1 MATPTK
7 RRRKPRQSDTP
18 GLWNLSTA
26 GEALGVHRDT
36 IRRLL
41 MQVPPDGKIG
51 GHQGW
56 KQTTV
61 KRVVDAWRAERQT
74 DDGMR
79 KEERRLKVRR
89 LELEVEELEKSV
101 ISIQDAGNRL
111 SRMASRVR
119 AILVQQIGTELPAQI
134 LQGLPAAGVRGVC
147 EGAVNASLAELARTA
162 EEWKIRD

>member
-1 MATPTK
+1 
-7 RRRKPRQSDTP
+7 
-18 GLWNLSTA
+18 
-26 GEALGVHRDT
+26 
-36 IRRLL
+36 
-41 MQVPPDGKIG
+41 
-51 GHQGW
+51 
-56 KQTTV
+56 
-61 KRVVDAWRAERQT
+61 
-74 DDGMR
+74 
-79 KEERRLKVRR
+79 
-89 LELEVEELEKSV
+89 VEELEKSV